1 MRAERWW
8 KRLLRLFQDRG
19 ILQLLVIKF
28 SYRFLQIFFTRSK
41 HVVHYSEGNDLGVS
55 IVSHSA
61 DAADKVIF
69 DLQHVVNHESAY
81 AGPYH

>member
-1 MRAERWW
+1 MMRAERWW

-19 ILQLLVIKF
+19 ILQLLVIQF
-28 SYRFLQIFFTRSK
+28 FDGLLQSFFTRSK
-41 HVVHYSEGNDLGVS
+41 HVVHYSEGNDLGIS
-55 IVSHSA
+55 IVSHGA

-81 AGPYH
+81 A